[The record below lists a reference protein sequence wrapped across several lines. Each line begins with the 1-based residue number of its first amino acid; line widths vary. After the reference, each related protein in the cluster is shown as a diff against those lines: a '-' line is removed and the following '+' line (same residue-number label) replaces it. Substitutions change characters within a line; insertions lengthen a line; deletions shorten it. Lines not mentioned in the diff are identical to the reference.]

1 MLFMLLVYVYFII
14 LLPLVLLLFILDKIM
29 SKRGVHLYGIQG
41 YFGLPGTGKTMAMCR
56 ELRRLRKKYGDRI
69 YITTNFCYTGQ
80 DFPFTTWKQ
89 LTQTYDKPLVVA
101 WDEIQ
106 NEFNSRDFKTFPIAL
121 LTQLTQVRKGN
132 GIKILYTSQRF
143 GFVDKNFRS
152 LSGIA
157 ADCKTLFGRFTIVKM
172 YDVIDYEDLVNVTA
186 VNKKM
191 KIHPFFAYAFIQ
203 SDELRNSYDSFAMLE
218 TAKYKANKG
227 EFMGRDEIARIN
239 NNVS

>member
-1 MLFMLLVYVYFII
+1 MLWMILIYAFFFVSLPFLVVLAVYDRFT
-14 LLPLVLLLFILDKIM
+14 
-29 SKRGVHLYGIQG
+29 SSRGVHLYGISG
-41 YFGLPGTGKTMAMCR
+41 FFGLPGKGKTMAMCR
-56 ELRRLRKKYGDRI
+56 ELRRLRKKYGDKI
-69 YITTNFCYTGQ
+69 LITTNFNYRDE
-80 DFPFTTWKQ
+80 DFKFTTWKQ
-89 LTQTYDKPLVVA
+89 LTQTYDRPLVVA

-106 NEFNSRDFKTFPIAL
+106 NEFNSRDFKNFPISL

-152 LSGIA
+152 LSGYA
-157 ADCKTLFGRFTIVKM
+157 CDCSTVLGRFTVVKQ
-172 YDVIDYEDLVNVTA
+172 YDCLDYEDLQNTVA
-186 VNKKM
+186 VDRKM
-191 KIHPFFAYAFIQ
+191 KIKPLFAYAFIQ
-203 SDELRNSYDSFAMLE
+203 TKSLRDSYDSYAMLE